1 MTITVMQGDS
11 DRRLW
16 QASTRW
22 SRPLVRLGASG
33 ALVGLLVALIAL
45 GHGRLAGPDGWSV
58 GEVRTWAEGR
68 DAVTIAM
75 AGLRVVALALVG
87 QLGLAAGVTALGT
100 ALRLPALVRAADLLT
115 MPGTRGLMRR
125 LAGLGL
131 SAASIASPAGHGHH
145 GVAVHDRVPA
155 ARIAPT
161 LAPHTAT
168 LRSIEVGGTR
178 RATLQ
183 LLPASAGSASSHAA
197 TITQLPDR
205 VAPEESHPLP
215 ISGSTPGSTWQVG
228 PGDHLW
234 SIAETTLTRA
244 WNRSPVESQTDG
256 YWRAVIAENPQITQ
270 PDLLHPGQIVRLP
283 PPPSAPGSSR

>member
-1 MTITVMQGDS
+1 MTITVMQGHS
-11 DRRLW
+11 DRWRGRPHATW
-16 QASTRW
+16 T
-22 SRPLVRLGASG
+22 RPLARLGASG
-33 ALVGLLVALIAL
+33 ALLGLLAALMAL
-45 GHGRLAGPDGWSV
+45 GHGRLAGPTGWSD

-131 SAASIASPAGHGHH
+131 SAASLASPAGHAHH
-145 GVAVHDRVPA
+145 GVAVHHREPA
-155 ARIAPT
+155 ARAAPT

-168 LRSIEVGGTR
+168 LRSIEVGGSR

-183 LLPASAGSASSHAA
+183 LLPASGGAASNHAA

-205 VAPEESHPLP
+205 VAPANPHPLP
-215 ISGSTPGSTWQVG
+215 VSGSTSGGTWRVD

-234 SIAETTLTRA
+234 SIAETTLTRTWHRA
-244 WNRSPVESQTDG
+244 PTEPETDG
-256 YWRAVIAENPQITQ
+256 YWRAVIAENPQITE

-283 PPPSAPGSSR
+283 PPPAPDSSR

>member
-1 MTITVMQGDS
+1 MTTTVMQGHS
-11 DRRLW
+11 DRRRR
-16 QASTRW
+16 AHAAW
-22 SRPLVRLGASG
+22 SRPLARLGASG
-33 ALVGLLVALIAL
+33 ALVGLLATLMAL
-45 GHGRLAGPDGWSV
+45 GHGRLAGPTGWSD

-100 ALRLPALVRAADLLT
+100 ALRLPAMVRAADLLT

-131 SAASIASPAGHGHH
+131 SAASLASPAGHAHH
-145 GVAVHDRVPA
+145 GVAGHDREPA
-155 ARIAPT
+155 ARAART

-168 LRSIEVGGTR
+168 LRSIEVDGSR

-183 LLPASAGSASSHAA
+183 LLPAGGGTASSHAA

-205 VAPEESHPLP
+205 GAPDESHPLP
-215 ISGSTPGSTWQVG
+215 ISGSTPSGTWRVA

-234 SIAETTLTRA
+234 SIAETTLARTWQRA
-244 WNRSPVESQTDG
+244 PTESETDG

-270 PDLLHPGQIVRLP
+270 PDLLRPGQIVRLP
-283 PPPSAPGSSR
+283 PSPAPDSSR